1 MLVRGLLL
9 ANTCLAST
17 LKWGLRNRGGRN
29 IFQGFKDGLTDVRHI
44 LIKINK
50 VFFAYLHAK
59 MISWLED
66 LISRR
71 KYFQVRDKLFSH
83 RRKI

>member
-29 IFQGFKDGLTDVRHI
+29 IFQGFRNYFGLSDVRHI

-50 VFFAYLHAK
+50 FFAYLHAK

-66 LISRR
+66 LISKR
-71 KYFQVRDKLFSH
+71 KYFLIDKN
-83 RRKI
+83 